1 MPEIRHLEADSMEA
15 SALGRAPVHM
25 IERKGCHMY
34 YGVTNCKAV
43 CNPALR
49 AGICAAIL
57 FLFYRSTPVPAIL
70 YCSGTIA
77 SAMKNTKESEASYER
92 KTNIILSGKR
102 FSDTR

>member
-1 MPEIRHLEADSMEA
+1 MSDFRHLEADSMEA

-57 FLFYRSTPVPAIL
+57 FCSIAAHWFPQFYIVREL
-70 YCSGTIA
+70 L
-77 SAMKNTKESEASYER
+77 R
-92 KTNIILSGKR
+92 QQ
-102 FSDTR
+102 